1 MKRRGLTLV
10 ELIVV
15 ISIMT
20 LLLSALLPTLRT
32 ARERIR
38 ATVCGAK
45 IKQLLL
51 GLQSYEAAYGTF
63 PPGFQNVGCP
73 AAPGPYAGNHSMDLV
88 GFWWFDFSQ
97 EVDYRCGDGLE
108 LLMCPS
114 KRQRD
119 RWLEVNILAGNYGVN
134 LAICRLKDYFIKPYS
149 DEFSGVSL
157 SSADVAQP
165 GATLLLVDSGYS
177 LICWW
182 MASPDPPVTFPL
194 KPWLQNTCY
203 VPGMA
208 LNKDKGLWPGQTED
222 AVGGRH
228 PQKTVNVGFVDGHV
242 DRKRA
247 DELSVDEIGEGQWNF
262 SPLWQPRRNPVTVRN
277 TSP

>member
-20 LLLSALLPTLRT
+20 LLLGVLLPALRT
-32 ARERIR
+32 ARERAR
-38 ATVCGAK
+38 ATVCGAN
-45 IKQLLL
+45 IRQLLL
-51 GLQSYEAAYGTF
+51 GLQNYEAAHGTF
-63 PPGFQNVGCP
+63 PYGFQDVGYP
-73 AAPGPYAGNHSMDLV
+73 AAPGPFAGNHSMDLV

-97 EVDYRCGDGLE
+97 EVDYRSGDGLE
-108 LLMCPS
+108 VLKCPS
-114 KRQRD
+114 KRQQD
-119 RWLEVNILAGNYGVN
+119 RWLEVNILAGNYGAN
-134 LAICRLKDYFIKPYS
+134 LSICRLDRYLRPYS

-182 MASPDPPVTFPL
+182 MASPDPPVTFPV

-208 LNKDKGLWPGQTED
+208 LNRDKSLWPGQMED

-242 DRKRA
+242 DRKSA
-247 DELSVDEIGEGQWNF
+247 DELSVEKTGEGQWNV
-262 SPLWQPRRNPVTVRN
+262 SPLWQPRGHPVTARN
-277 TSP
+277 TSL